1 MRFKRFI
8 SFFFSSASRAVFRWQ
23 QHGISLHSDSFL
35 VSFICLF
42 YFLSSLYVRVK
53 PSITCYAGY
62 FAVHLLRKYTTM
74 LGFLPYI
81 LRNHAAIAAS
91 ASLSRRFRFLRYTF
105 GWNQMPASLSL
116 GFLPHFIYPHGVFV
130 KKNFYQKIIMM
141 SGMFVIGVCWILISA
156 DICYFPYVQRHIGPD
171 IWNFFISWKLV
182 IDLIW
187 KQYKILFL
195 IVIVH

>member
-42 YFLSSLYVRVK
+42 YIPFFVTRSGEHFYN
-53 PSITCYAGY
+53 
-62 FAVHLLRKYTTM
+62 LLRRLFRRTFATQIYDNAW
-74 LGFLPYI
+74 FPSHI

-116 GFLPHFIYPHGVFV
+116 GFLPHFIYPYRVFV
-130 KKNFYQKIIMM
+130 KKNFSQKIRAVLRLLSIP
-141 SGMFVIGVCWILISA
+141 VDTA
-156 DICYFPYVQRHIGPD
+156 YFLSLFINHNRN
-171 IWNFFISWKLV
+171 NF
-182 IDLIW
+182 
-187 KQYKILFL
+187 
-195 IVIVH
+195 